1 MFFGELR
8 TKVIHI
14 DIQNDS
20 VKIRRYLGLGFAKT
34 YYFGDKTGFKTSIL
48 SSRVI
53 VMNIYI

>member
-20 VKIRRYLGLGFAKT
+20 VKIRRYLGLALQKHIT
-34 YYFGDKTGFKTSIL
+34 L
-48 SSRVI
+48 VI
-53 VMNIYI
+53 KQVLKPQFYHQG